1 MTVKVSFIE
10 ARRLAERAA
19 KENLGPLILN
29 EPESWLRE
37 PYLEEENCWL
47 FLKAEGLAFSPQG
60 KAWSDAAFV
69 VSKRGKVM
77 VIADHDD
84 NLEKLQNYL
93 ANVSTYL
100 GSRNE

>member
-1 MTVKVSFIE
+1 VQVSYVE

-19 KENLGPLILN
+19 KENLSPLVLK

-37 PYLEEENCWL
+37 AYLEEENCWL
-47 FLKAEGLAFSPQG
+47 FLKAEGLAFSSQG
-60 KAWSDAAFV
+60 KAWADAAFV

-84 NLEKLQNYL
+84 NPEKLQKYL

-100 GSRNE
+100 ASRNE